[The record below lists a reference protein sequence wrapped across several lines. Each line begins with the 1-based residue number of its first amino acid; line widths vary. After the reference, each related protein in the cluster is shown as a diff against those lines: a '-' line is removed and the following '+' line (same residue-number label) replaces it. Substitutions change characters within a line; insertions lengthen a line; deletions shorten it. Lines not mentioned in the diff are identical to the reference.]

1 MHGLKLV
8 HRLFIASRHF
18 FHSLNSIF
26 LDHNNPHHL
35 WLILCLFLE
44 DINNDCHSFQED
56 WNAHPISGCPKSR
69 SPNIYVIHFHIS
81 FILLTRAQD
90 MCLIG
95 MLKSEVYLN
104 DLEGVNLGIDVH
116 KGIGI
121 GRDDGALSTNT
132 RNIDDFELLES
143 H

>member
-1 MHGLKLV
+1 
-8 HRLFIASRHF
+8 
-18 FHSLNSIF
+18 
-26 LDHNNPHHL
+26 
-35 WLILCLFLE
+35 
-44 DINNDCHSFQED
+44 
-56 WNAHPISGCPKSR
+56 
-69 SPNIYVIHFHIS
+69 
-81 FILLTRAQD
+81 